1 MNPGVFSTIFNI
13 NSPDGF
19 RDIALEIFR
28 FQVKANPVYREF
40 TECLGI
46 NPLNVEE
53 LVQIPFLPVGMFRNH
68 RVISGNRKATL
79 CFESSGTT
87 GQAVSRHFVC
97 DSGIYEESFL
107 RGFRHFFGEP
117 TGYLITALL
126 PSYTERK
133 NSSLVYMMNGLMR
146 LSSDRHSGFYNNNTE
161 DLLAFLTEAAT
172 GGKKSMLVGVSFA
185 LLDLARERE
194 VDLSGTI
201 VIETGGMKGRRK
213 EITRYELHETLMQ
226 RFNLQTVHSE
236 YGMTEL
242 ISQAW
247 SEGNGIFKTP
257 PWMKIM
263 IRDPHDPLTI
273 IKEPGRTGGINI
285 IDLANIYSC
294 SFLSTGD
301 LGRINSDGSFEVS
314 GRFDESDIRG
324 CNLLA
329 INTIT

>member
-1 MNPGVFSTIFNI
+1 MNPGVIGRIFNI
-13 NSPDGF
+13 KSPEEF
-19 RDIALEIFR
+19 RDLALEVFN
-28 FQVKANPVYREF
+28 FQVSANPVYREF

-46 NPLNVEE
+46 NPRDVEE
-53 LVQIPFLPVGMFRNH
+53 PGQIPFLPVGMFRNH
-68 RVISGNRKATL
+68 RVISGNRKAAL

-87 GQAVSRHFVC
+87 GQAVSRHYVC
-97 DSGIYEESFL
+97 DRSIYEESFL

-117 TGYLITALL
+117 SDYLITALL

-133 NSSLVYMMNGLMR
+133 NSSLVYMMDGLMR
-146 LSSDRHSGFYNNNTE
+146 MSNDGRSGFYRDNTGA
-161 DLLAFLTEAAT
+161 LLTFLAEAAAE
-172 GGKKSMLVGVSFA
+172 GKKTMLVGVSFA
-185 LLDLARERE
+185 LLDLAFEKE
-194 VDLSGTI
+194 TDLSGTI

-213 EITRYELHETLMQ
+213 EITRNELHETLMQ
-226 RFNLQTVHSE
+226 RLNLPAVYSE

-242 ISQAW
+242 LSQAW
-247 SEGNGIFKTP
+247 SHGKGIFNTP

-273 IKEPGRTGGINI
+273 IREPGRTGGINI

-301 LGRINSDGSFEVS
+301 LGRINGDGSFEVS

-324 CNLLA
+324 CNLMA
-329 INTIT
+329 VSSAP